1 MSYVRENTLRIFDQ
15 IHDAAE
21 RVGRDPASIKLIAV
35 TKTVAPERI
44 REAIQAGV
52 RDIGENRLQEALPKR
67 EQLRDLGLTWHFIG
81 HLQTNKARK
90 AVENF
95 DWIQCLDRLELAAKL
110 NQAPAKPLPVL
121 VEVKLHDEPNKSGMV
136 EADLPAFIEQLTNHP
151 QLQLRGLMAVPPF
164 FEDPEEVRPYFQKL
178 RKLAERFALPEL
190 SMGMSH
196 DFQVAIEEGATMV
209 RIGTALFGERA

>member
-67 EQLRDLGLTWHFIG
+67 EELRDLGLTWHFIG

-110 NQAPAKPLPVL
+110 NQAAAKPLPVL
-121 VEVKLHDEPNKSGMV
+121 AEVKLHDEPNKSGLE
-136 EADLPAFIEQLTNHP
+136 EADLPAFIEELTNYP

-164 FEDPEEVRPYFQKL
+164 FEDPEDVRPYFQ
-178 RKLAERFALPEL
+178 
-190 SMGMSH
+190 
-196 DFQVAIEEGATMV
+196 
-209 RIGTALFGERA
+209 

>member
-1 MSYVRENTLRIFDQ
+1 MTDVRENTLRIFDQ
-15 IHDAAE
+15 IHYAAE

-44 REAIQAGV
+44 REAVQAGV

-67 EQLRDLGLTWHFIG
+67 GQLRDLGVTWHFIG

-95 DWIQCLDRLELAAKL
+95 DWIQCLDRPELAAKL
-110 NQAPAKPLPVL
+110 NQSAVKPLPVL
-121 VEVKLHDEPNKSGMV
+121 VEVKLHDEPNKSGMD
-136 EADLPAFIEQLTNHP
+136 EPNLPAFIEQLTEYP
-151 QLQLRGLMAVPPF
+151 LLQLRGLMAVPPF
-164 FEDPEEVRPYFQKL
+164 FEDAEEVRPYFQKL
-178 RKLAERFALPEL
+178 RKLAEHFRLSEL

-209 RIGTALFGERA
+209 RVGTALFGERS